1 MEVMFRMGKIMSG
14 SLHSIMINN
23 KRDLRLFLWYLSAR
37 DIAVLV
43 NKLSGVKGIY
53 SEGDIFGRDVRIA
66 SLAINQALILIKDKE
81 KKSVYSL
88 SFDFFKSLQL
98 SPSDFSWIKKSS
110 DACYFTWLYIRSQ
123 VHDCNA
129 LLQPDLKVVSKLRN
143 ENYPA
148 GKHDFMYNKLQLTT
162 FPVDNKERIV
172 AIEDF
177 FDRAPAS
184 IRSKLNLMHYIRSQW
199 EHLYHLSSEFPLS
212 PRDKKKCEWAW
223 GYINKDRSGMNTRK
237 KMPDGSLSDV
247 LNAPSITEYN
257 MLSMLRPSGS
267 YEKYMAV
274 KFSHIFN
281 FVKDERFIQ
290 RFRKAW
296 EVHVYRT
303 SANARKKKNM
313 VHVSIGSPGSESAP
327 DVSLGLDLTDYTNS
341 PLVDEFCES
350 NKNRDSLIQS
360 EPTENEYSLS
370 VDCNQER
377 TIEPEFHQPV
387 HPYNRSQRSVLSQE
401 LEKISQHFSQK
412 YSKKKKVAPPKDF
425 EMISLSSMMK
435 RKMTEGDKD

>member
-1 MEVMFRMGKIMSG
+1 MSG
-14 SLHSIMINN
+14 SLHSIIINN

-43 NKLSGVKGIY
+43 NKLSEVKGIY

-81 KKSVYSL
+81 TKSVYSL

-98 SPSDFSWIKKSS
+98 SPSEFSWIKKSS
-110 DACYFTWLYIRSQ
+110 DACYFTWLYIRSM

-143 ENYPA
+143 ENYLA

-199 EHLYHLSSEFPLS
+199 EHFYHLSNEFPLS

-223 GYINKDRSGMNTRK
+223 DYIKKDRSGMNTRK
-237 KMPDGSLSDV
+237 KMPDGSLSDI
-247 LNAPSITEYN
+247 LNAPSITENN

-303 SANARKKKNM
+303 SANARKKKNR
-313 VHVSIGSPGSESAP
+313 VHISIGSPVSESAP
-327 DVSLGLDLTDYTNS
+327 DVSLGINLTDYTDS
-341 PLVDEFCES
+341 YLADEFCEL
-350 NKNRDSLIQS
+350 NENNDSLIQY
-360 EPTENEYSLS
+360 EPKENEHSIP
-370 VDCNQER
+370 VDCNQKR
-377 TIEPEFHQPV
+377 TIESEVLQSI
-387 HPYNRSQRSVLSQE
+387 HPHNRAQGSLLSQE
-401 LEKISQHFSQK
+401 IEKTSQHLRQK
-412 YSKKKKVAPPKDF
+412 YSKKKKPETYKEF